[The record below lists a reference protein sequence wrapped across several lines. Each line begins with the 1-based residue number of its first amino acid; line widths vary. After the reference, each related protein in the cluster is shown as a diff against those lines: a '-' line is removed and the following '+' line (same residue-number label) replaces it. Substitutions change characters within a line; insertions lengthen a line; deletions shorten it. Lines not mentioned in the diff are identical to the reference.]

1 MSAASLGRFPEPSRE
16 RLAPAATDY
25 RWLLDRGYPDQG
37 SLRLV
42 GDRYRLSGT
51 ERNTLFRGVFSG
63 EDSQRRS
70 ARLTAP
76 GGEES
81 GGGDHGDPGGGDP
94 GVRASGCDLT
104 VDGHNV
110 LFTVWNCIAGR
121 PMVLATD
128 GFVRDIGGT
137 RSRLPHDERF
147 DRVARHLCTALA
159 ALPSGR
165 VTVLLDDPL
174 PWSREHAGAIE
185 RAWDDFSTGRAPAL
199 TVVTERSVD
208 ATVAATSE
216 GLIAT
221 SDTAI
226 VDRCAVSVFDL
237 GGWIA
242 TRELN
247 AHLLSMAELVGE
259 EVRKEEA

>member
-1 MSAASLGRFPEPSRE
+1 MPEPSRE
-16 RLAPAATDY
+16 RLAPAAADY

-42 GDRYRLSGT
+42 GDRYRLSGA
-51 ERNTLFRGVFSG
+51 ERNTLFRGVFSA
-63 EDSQRRS
+63 EDSVRRA
-70 ARLTAP
+70 ARLVDP
-76 GGEES
+76 GGETR
-81 GGGDHGDPGGGDP
+81 DPD
-94 GVRASGCDLT
+94 CDLT

-110 LFTVWNCIAGR
+110 LFTVWNCLAGR

-147 DRVARHLCTALA
+147 DRVARHLCKTLA
-159 ALPSGR
+159 ALPTGR

-174 PWSREHAGAIE
+174 PWSREHGGVIE
-185 RAWDDFSTGRAPAL
+185 RVWGEVSAGRGSAL
-199 TVVTERSVD
+199 KVVTERSVD
-208 ATVAATSE
+208 ATVAATRE

-226 VDRCAVSVFDL
+226 VDRCSARVFDL

-242 TRELN
+242 THDLN
-247 AHLLSMAELVGE
+247 AHPLPMADLVNGE
-259 EVRKEEA
+259 RVERLHRRKHED